1 MTACDAVRELLAAH
15 ALDALAPTEAT
26 LVRDHLR
33 DCAACREA
41 ETQARADVDVIDAP
55 DVAPPPEAW
64 ARIRQRIAA
73 GQAGDE
79 PVRANDAPEP
89 GALIAVSCSF
99 CRGTLARVD
108 SVYCASCLAP
118 HHPDCWREYGRC
130 SVMGCGEQRVVR
142 PTERADVAPAPVA
155 MPGKDGKLV
164 PFDEVRRRRRSRR
177 LLGGGLFVAIT
188 GGLAAAGLQ
197 PVEDPPSLQL
207 PDPVEAAFV
216 PPSRPQLPPDEP
228 RWDVVA
234 RDASLAE
241 LCAALER
248 EAGAKID
255 LSAGLTDALV
265 RDGRWRARTWREVLS
280 DLNTQLGLGMN
291 MDVGDGRV
299 AFFGTARERA
309 TATLEQ
315 RTTQLLELAPRWR
328 LTDLRSGPPHQ
339 VAVAPAARA
348 LALVEG
354 RTVRVLA
361 RGHDAS
367 FTFQTPV
374 RHAVWRDDGARLAIA
389 CDDKVVVLEVD
400 ASRPPTFVDRQPVD
414 AADPVQHVAWGPGA
428 AKPTVTTWLA
438 STWPTKVVPNEL
450 AELSNRNK
458 FARFVE
464 PLSDTMV
471 LEVTRFPGFE
481 AAAFMWGTTGKTD
494 ADSRWSFQTR
504 FTAAVDLDLSRSRL
518 LVVDKVIR
526 LHDTATGEPLGEAI
540 PRRATSTWL
549 GDLAPDGARVAWID
563 GGLLFVRRLAADGS
577 TEGVDAQVIAQGS
590 GEAIAGCAWR
600 GDGHALALWTARGEL
615 AVVET
620 RELDVGGTIAAPV
633 QLEQADLQDARWAG
647 DALVLT
653 SNRTVPRKAQVQ
665 VVPSGELP
673 RQTELQLDV
682 EWTTEG
688 TTGTDVF
695 GVPSAPDAPPTVT
708 EQVPVAEPPP
718 AEAPPPPPLEEVPAP
733 IPDALAHVRVGQ
745 RYTFTGT
752 SGDVRTWE
760 VHEVSAQGAVYSQ
773 SVALRGT
780 TLGEP
785 TRDTWTPRHPE
796 RIVQAA
802 KERRER
808 LTVGDVTFDC
818 LVREVGDTVTW
829 TAVDGSWTAFPGVVR
844 YERGGK
850 LMWAL
855 TGIE

>member
-33 DCAACREA
+33 DCPACREA
-41 ETQARADVDVIDAP
+41 ETQARADVDVIEAP
-55 DVAPPPEAW
+55 EVAPPPEAW

-79 PVRANDAPEP
+79 PVRAHDAPEP

-142 PTERADVAPAPVA
+142 PTERADVAPAPVP

-164 PFDEVRRRRRSRR
+164 PFDDVRRRRRRR
-177 LLGGGLFVAIT
+177 LLGGGLFVALT

-197 PVEDPPSLQL
+197 SIEVEPHPVSLQL
-207 PDPVEAAFV
+207 PDSAAAHV
-216 PPSRPQLPPDEP
+216 PAPSAPLPEEP

-265 RDGRWRARTWREVLS
+265 RDGRWRARTWRELLRELAAERGLVLREG
-280 DLNTQLGLGMN
+280 T
-291 MDVGDGRV
+291 GRV
-299 AFFGTARERA
+299 GLEGDAGERA

-374 RHAVWRDDGARLAIA
+374 RFAVWRDDGARLAIA
-389 CDDKVVVLEVD
+389 CEDEVVVLRIDAGSAPSISHRVAREHRDEAQRVAWAPDGEV
-400 ASRPPTFVDRQPVD
+400 PY
-414 AADPVQHVAWGPGA
+414 VAWGKA
-428 AKPTVTTWLA
+428 AGRVRL
-438 STWPTKVVPNEL
+438 
-450 AELSNRNK
+450 
-458 FARFVE
+458 E
-464 PLSDTMV
+464 PLPASADVIEAKV
-471 LEVTRFPGFE
+471 LYPTPRTDEGHRHWVGRSNYYDGRKPSVT
-481 AAAFMWGTTGKTD
+481 
-494 ADSRWSFQTR
+494 WSFT
-504 FTAAVDLDLSRSRL
+504 TPGSEGVIDMDLSRSRL
-518 LVVDKVIR
+518 LLVGNGIQV
-526 LHDTATGEPLGEAI
+526 HDTATGKQLGETI

-549 GDLAPDGARVAWID
+549 GDLAPDGARLAWID

-590 GEAIAGCAWR
+590 SEAIAGCAWR
-600 GDGHALALWTARGEL
+600 GDGHALALWTGRGEL

-620 RELDVGGTIAAPV
+620 RELDLGGTIAAPV
-633 QLEQADLQDARWAG
+633 QLEQAELQDARWAG
-647 DALVLT
+647 DALVIT

-673 RQTELQLDV
+673 RQTELRLDV

-688 TTGTDVF
+688 TAGTDVF
-695 GVPSAPDAPPTVT
+695 GVPLAPDAPPTVT
-708 EQVPVAEPPP
+708 EQVPVEEPPP
-718 AEAPPPPPLEEVPAP
+718 AEEPPPPPLEEAPAP
-733 IPDALAHVRVGQ
+733 IPDALAHVRAGQ

-796 RIVQAA
+796 RIVQAT

-829 TAVDGSWTAFPGVVR
+829 TAVHGAWTAFPGVVR